1 MATPS
6 FTTITW
12 AQVVAQAEA
21 LENDELRDDPLL
33 PFPTQSRQVRY
44 EFTNGT
50 DFYIDANRP
59 YTE

>member
-12 AQVVAQAEA
+12 AQLVAQAEA

-33 PFPTQSRQVRY
+33 PTHSRQVRY

-59 YTE
+59 YTYDE